1 MRSLLLWK
9 LKSIGNKGKVNG
21 AIAARY
27 TKLRFDE
34 NTHIFVD
41 NEGDVGGAIGL
52 DNSKL
57 EFGGYVPAYIKVIRN
72 RAQTAGGAIFA
83 QGFIVI
89 IKSHTS
95 LLFSGN
101 IGYKGGA
108 LALIG
113 NSFIKLKAPINVL
126 FLKNHTE
133 HSGGAIYVKDYR
145 IESFNKGDLPRCF
158 FSNTRLLPHNV
169 IRFIFRTTFYHT

>member
-9 LKSIGNKGKVNG
+9 LKIHWEQRKVNG

-57 EFGGYVPAYIKVIRN
+57 EFGGYVPTYIKVIRN
-72 RAQTAGGAIFA
+72 RAQTAGCAIFV
-83 QGFIVI
+83 QGSVVI
-89 IKSHTS
+89 IKSNTS

-101 IGYKGGA
+101 VGY
-108 LALIG
+108 
-113 NSFIKLKAPINVL
+113 
-126 FLKNHTE
+126 
-133 HSGGAIYVKDYR
+133 
-145 IESFNKGDLPRCF
+145 
-158 FSNTRLLPHNV
+158 
-169 IRFIFRTTFYHT
+169 